1 MERKCFRKKSYL
13 YKKEGSLEFRMY
25 KKEVIYNL
33 KKACLPIEPANFS
46 HAVKAGPFVFTSG
59 HTAFMPGTSEI
70 DKKAHGN
77 VGLQTHQT
85 LEVLKGILED
95 AGSSLEDV
103 LLTKIY
109 LTDINGYYEMNKVY
123 SEYFPKRE
131 EAPARMCMEISALAK
146 PELLVEI
153 EMIALAHQQ

>member
-1 MERKCFRKKSYL
+1 
-13 YKKEGSLEFRMY
+13 MY

-46 HAVKAGPFVFTSG
+46 HAVKAGPFIFTAG
-59 HTAFMPGTSEI
+59 HTAFMPGTSEL
-70 DKKAHGN
+70 DKKAVGN
-77 VGLQTHQT
+77 VGLQTRQT

-95 AGSSLEDV
+95 AGSSLEEV
-103 LLTKIY
+103 LVTKVY
-109 LTDINGYYEMNKVY
+109 LTDIKDYYEMNKVY

-131 EAPARMCMEISALAK
+131 EAPARMCMEINALAK

-153 EMIALAHQQ
+153 EMIALAHQEE